1 MAGYD
6 PQTIEAKWQ
15 KAWLKAGSFAATED
29 SGKKKKYVLD
39 MFPYPSGDGLHV
51 GHVKIYTGSDV
62 SARYWRMKG
71 FTVLHPMGWDAFGLP
86 AEQSAIKFGLHP
98 RELTERNVTRFKQQ
112 MQMMGFSYD
121 WDREI
126 NTTDPAYYKWT
137 QWIFLKLFARGL
149 AYEADIMLNWC
160 PALGTVLADEEV
172 VDGKSEVGGHPVEK
186 RPMRQWMLKITAYA
200 DRLLEGLE
208 QLDWPQFIIE
218 LQRNWIGRKVGID
231 ISYTVEGSDEVLT
244 CFTTRPDTNFGATF
258 IVLAPEHSYARKVAE
273 DNKEVAA
280 YVKESLQKSALERQ
294 EEGRDKTGVFTG
306 QFALNQLNSVKLPI
320 WVSDFVLGGFGTGA
334 VVGVPGHDQ
343 RDFAFAQQF
352 DLPVRRVVVASA
364 GDDSVIERI
373 EQVHEAAG
381 TLINSE
387 FLNGLSVAQA
397 IEAMM
402 DHLEKKGWGTR
413 TISYSLR
420 DWVFSRQRY
429 WGEPIPLIHC
439 AECGVVPVPEE
450 DLPVTLPEIAKYE
463 PTGTGESPLAAQTDW
478 VKVSCPKC
486 GQAGKRE
493 TNTMPQWAGSSWYY
507 LRYLDPHNSEELVSK
522 KALAEWMPVDIY
534 VGGAEHAVLHLL
546 YARFWHKV
554 LYDEGV
560 VLEEEPFV
568 KLRNVGLLMGPDNQK
583 MSKSR
588 GNVIV
593 PDDIVQKYGADA
605 LRVYE
610 MFIGPF
616 NQSAAW
622 SSDGIAGIHRFLA
635 RVFRWYE
642 RELPEVDEAQ
652 ELTLVAQRTIARV
665 TDSIEQFRFNTG
677 VAALMEMLNEL
688 EAQPQVSADTKKIFL
703 LLLSP
708 YAPHLAHEL
717 YERLGDQDSIGEAAW
732 PVVDEA
738 LLKAAAVTIA
748 VQVNGRVRGVLKA
761 SRGTSQ
767 QEIEAQART
776 VPNVAK
782 YLRGDK
788 EDKEDKGDG
797 ETKVIFVPDR
807 LINFVVSG

>member
-86 AEQSAIKFGLHP
+86 AEQSAIKFGLPP
-98 RELTERNVTRFKQQ
+98 RELTERNVARFKQQ

-273 DNKEVAA
+273 HNKEVAE
-280 YVKESLQKSALERQ
+280 YVKESLQKSELERQ

-306 QFALNQLNSVKLPI
+306 QFALNQLNSTKLPI

-767 QEIEAQART
+767 QEIEAQARI

-788 EDKEDKGDG
+788 EDKGDA